1 MNARKLCNLAAA
13 IALPMVTS
21 AALAQGDAF
30 TLEAAPE
37 KEPEVIY
44 LNEIELGVGY
54 TNIDS
59 FKFGEYTG
67 LEDDGVFPIAS
78 IVLLRRPAWDS
89 DETPRYWRLEGSN
102 LGIESR
108 SVYGEYGVQGN
119 YELYLEYDQIP
130 RNQFNDG
137 RTPYIGAGGTDL
149 TLPAGWDPGECRDPA
164 SFTPPLPPVTGC
176 PTGAPVSTSPS
187 PGEMG
192 LLIPSLRGIEVET
205 ERQNIGAGVLK
216 HLSPRWKMGVDFH
229 HDTKEGIDTIG
240 GAFAASGG
248 NPKAIILPEPIDYET
263 NRISFFTEY
272 VDKLSMFRFDYEFS
286 SFSNNKATLRFRN
299 PYNWRS
305 GWDPDAGFNQG
316 GVGEFALEP
325 DNLAHS
331 FSLSAARTLG
341 MTSRI
346 AASLTHTRYLQDEN
360 FLNYT
365 ANPVLAASISTP
377 LPRNSLDGEIVSTI
391 FDIAYTSRPM
401 QKLDVAARYRFEHR
415 DNDTPL
421 DTFIY
426 IAGDAETQPGAP
438 GGGNARINLPYGTGT
453 THKVKLD
460 GGYRLVPSTKLSLG
474 YQFEQ
479 KQRDFSEVDKLR
491 EHTVSGKVSSSPFES
506 ASGWIRYAHSFRD
519 GSTYRD
525 AKLFLD
531 SHPNSSS
538 GFENDPRLRKYY
550 IADRDRD
557 EVRAVVNYMP
567 HPRYSVTLDGA
578 FSLDDYDETE
588 IGMTEVRM
596 TSVTLD
602 LAVNPRDDVSAN
614 FFVTYEN
621 AKFDQDGCQWR
632 TAGPPLPDNQA
643 CVLTP
648 PAPQQSWN
656 TTMDDR
662 IFTFGVGAEW
672 EINSRLG
679 VGADISFSR
688 ALTQVETTGGSNIT
702 TEPLPDVVSHWYSL
716 GAHASYK
723 LKKNLEARLS
733 YAYEHLETDDFS
745 VDGLAVDTLNDVI
758 TLGEA
763 SPNYRGHIIG
773 LALSYKF

>member
-1 MNARKLCNLAAA
+1 MNTRKLRKLAAP
-13 IALPMVTS
+13 IALS
-21 AALAQGDAF
+21 AVPFAAMAQGDAF

-44 LNEIELGVGY
+44 VNEIELGAGY

-67 LEDDGVFPIAS
+67 IEDDGVFPIVN
-78 IVLLRRPAWDS
+78 ILLMQRPAWDS
-89 DETPRYWRLEGSN
+89 DETPRYWLLEGNN

-119 YELYLEYDQIP
+119 YEAFIEFQQIP

-137 RTPYIGAGGTDL
+137 RTPYIGAGGTNL
-149 TLPAGWDPGECRDPA
+149 TLPPGWDPGECNDPA
-164 SFTPPLPPVTGC
+164 PLVVPGC
-176 PTGAPVSTSPS
+176 PSAAPVGSSPT
-187 PGEMG
+187 PQEMG
-192 LLIPSLRGIEVET
+192 LLIPSLRGFDVET
-205 ERQNIGAGVLK
+205 ERQNFGAGGLK
-216 HLSPRWKMGVDFH
+216 HLSKRWKIGVEFH
-229 HDTKEGIDTIG
+229 HDIKEGIDTIG
-240 GAFAASGG
+240 GSFAASGG

-286 SFSNNKATLRFRN
+286 SFSNNKSTLRFRN

-305 GWDPDAGFNQG
+305 GWDENAGFNQG

-341 MTSRI
+341 MTSRL

-360 FLNYT
+360 FLPYT
-365 ANPVLAASISTP
+365 ANPLLSVTTP
-377 LPRNSLDGEIVSTI
+377 LPRNSLDGEIATTI
-391 FDIAYTSRPM
+391 LDLSYTSRLI
-401 QKLDVAARYRFEHR
+401 QKLDVAARYRFEYR

-426 IAGDAETQPGAP
+426 ISGDAEDQPAAP
-438 GGGNARINLPYGTGT
+438 GGSNARINLPYGSGN

-460 GGYRLVPSTKLSLG
+460 GGYRVVPSTKLSLG

-479 KQRDFSEVDKLR
+479 KQRDVSEVDKLR

-506 ASGWIRYAHSFRD
+506 ASGWVRYAHSWRN
-519 GSTYRD
+519 GSGYRD

-531 SHPNSSS
+531 SHPNSVP
-538 GFENDPRLRKYY
+538 GDFENDPRLRKYF

-557 EVRAVVNYMP
+557 EVRAVVHYMP

-578 FSLDDYDETE
+578 FSLDDYDHTE
-588 IGMTEVRM
+588 IGLTEVQM

-602 LAVNPRDDVSAN
+602 FAVNPRDDITTN
-614 FFVTYEN
+614 FYATYEN

-632 TAGPPLPDNQA
+632 GLFLGPQPCINS
-643 CVLTP
+643 P
-648 PAPQQSWN
+648 PAPAESWH
-656 TTMDDR
+656 TEMDDR

-672 EINSRLG
+672 QVNSKLG
-679 VGADISFSR
+679 VGADVSFSR
-688 ALTQVETTGGSNIT
+688 ALTQVTTTGGANIT
-702 TEPLPDVVSHWYSL
+702 TEPLPDIVSHWYNL

-745 VDGLAVDTLNDVI
+745 VDGVAVDTLNDVI